1 MNSIRER
8 IKDVILKSLDTED
21 SSGKFTETDNIEELG
36 VEITSIVVLDILVNL
51 EKEFEISLDESEI
64 NSSVVKDI
72 SALEKVVNQKLSM

>member
-36 VEITSIVVLDILVNL
+36 VEITSIVVLEILVNL

>member
-8 IKDVILKSLDTED
+8 IKDVILRSLDTED

-36 VEITSIVVLDILVNL
+36 VEITSIVVLEILVNL